1 MKNLYSKIISVCLS
15 AVLTVG
21 LISGAVPVINP
32 EVEAAPTT
40 NTIRWNVNTI
50 KLISKYD
57 YTTDTHTNV
66 AENNVD
72 RGITATAP
80 ETNSSFSWVDWQGRR
95 IQTGPTGGDL
105 RFSAD
110 EGKVITEIAI
120 EWDTTINVCDIP
132 DGWTYMANYE
142 NQAGDVG
149 NYLVWNGTPTRT
161 VGMDFTRT
169 AEEPDEP
176 GYDLTIGYIYF
187 TIGILRD
194 SGSCGNDA
202 NWALDYSGNL
212 VISGTGPMSW
222 SGTTPPWS
230 AYMADIATVEI
241 ESGITTIGNS
251 AFKDC
256 DNLTDV
262 TIPDTVTNIYPSAF
276 RDCEALTSM
285 VIPGSVET
293 IGNMALAY
301 CWKLENLTI
310 GQGVKTIEQSAFYG
324 CDGLDQV
331 VLPDSVTFIGPSAFG
346 SCDNI
351 SSLTLGSGITTIPS
365 YCFSSCRNLEE
376 VTIPEGVTTI
386 DEGAFLNC
394 FALSSV
400 TFPEGLTSVGTSA
413 FANDALQSVIL
424 PRNLATLGRSA
435 FAYNSDLTFV
445 VVSRELFDESSIAF
459 EECPDAIIHYYYD
472 ITYANDGNGTITG
485 NEYSYG
491 TATEEF
497 TITPKNGFE
506 LAYITWSNGDVSEI
520 LYADDDGLY
529 TMPDSESDVTITAE
543 FYCPA
548 VDEVIA
554 RIEDL
559 PGADDVTLNNKE
571 DIEAARSAY
580 DDLPTDLKD
589 LIPED
594 YVNRLEEAEA
604 ALRALELEKA
614 KEDAVAELNNL
625 LKSKN
630 ESDYE
635 PSDWADLTKAIND
648 AITAINSATT
658 TDEVDKIKNAAIET
672 VNSIPTKA
680 DAEEEESEDPE
691 EEAPVAPVDTSDST
705 TPAIAPVNDGQPAN
719 DEGNNA
725 SASNNLAQQ
734 YYIASGGQ
742 ATWTKGSGVA
752 FILTIKMEGPE
763 DTSFDHF
770 LTTGL
775 DERILRIEN
784 ECTVGRGSTIITIN
798 PSVLEQLSVGEHT
811 ITVTFDNG
819 SVSTM
824 LTIKDAPAD
833 SAVTSTGEA
842 EGTAVLYGT
851 ACIIAAAALFAVN
864 LVMKKRYAGNR

>member
-1 MKNLYSKIISVCLS
+1 M
-15 AVLTVG
+15 
-21 LISGAVPVINP
+21 
-32 EVEAAPTT
+32 
-40 NTIRWNVNTI
+40 
-50 KLISKYD
+50 
-57 YTTDTHTNV
+57 
-66 AENNVD
+66 
-72 RGITATAP
+72 
-80 ETNSSFSWVDWQGRR
+80 
-95 IQTGPTGGDL
+95 
-105 RFSAD
+105 
-110 EGKVITEIAI
+110 
-120 EWDTTINVCDIP
+120 
-132 DGWTYMANYE
+132 
-142 NQAGDVG
+142 
-149 NYLVWNGTPTRT
+149 
-161 VGMDFTRT
+161 
-169 AEEPDEP
+169 
-176 GYDLTIGYIYF
+176 
-187 TIGILRD
+187 
-194 SGSCGNDA
+194 
-202 NWALDYSGNL
+202 
-212 VISGTGPMSW
+212 
-222 SGTTPPWS
+222 
-230 AYMADIATVEI
+230 
-241 ESGITTIGNS
+241 
-251 AFKDC
+251 
-256 DNLTDV
+256 
-262 TIPDTVTNIYPSAF
+262 
-276 RDCEALTSM
+276 
-285 VIPGSVET
+285 
-293 IGNMALAY
+293 
-301 CWKLENLTI
+301 
-310 GQGVKTIEQSAFYG
+310 
-324 CDGLDQV
+324 
-331 VLPDSVTFIGPSAFG
+331 
-346 SCDNI
+346 
-351 SSLTLGSGITTIPS
+351 
-365 YCFSSCRNLEE
+365 
-376 VTIPEGVTTI
+376 
-386 DEGAFLNC
+386 
-394 FALSSV
+394 
-400 TFPEGLTSVGTSA
+400 
-413 FANDALQSVIL
+413 
-424 PRNLATLGRSA
+424 
-435 FAYNSDLTFV
+435 
-445 VVSRELFDESSIAF
+445 
-459 EECPDAIIHYYYD
+459 
-472 ITYANDGNGTITG
+472 
-485 NEYSYG
+485 
-491 TATEEF
+491 
-497 TITPKNGFE
+497 
-506 LAYITWSNGDVSEI
+506 AYITWSNGDVSEI

-864 LVMKKRYAGNR
+864 LVMKKRYAGTR